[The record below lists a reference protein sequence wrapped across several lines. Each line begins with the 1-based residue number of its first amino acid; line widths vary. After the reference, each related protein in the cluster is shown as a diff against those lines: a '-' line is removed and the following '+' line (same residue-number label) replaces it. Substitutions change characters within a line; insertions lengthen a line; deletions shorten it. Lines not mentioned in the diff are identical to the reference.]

1 MTQIASAHIRKR
13 DQHGLAAAA
22 LDSLLIYQ
30 AEPIKCSMSR
40 FNLPLQAHP
49 PIRYWVT
56 ITAAESF
63 AASKACKS
71 FACRLL

>member
-40 FNLPLQAHP
+40 FNLPP
-49 PIRYWVT
+49 PSAPT
-56 ITAAESF
+56 HT
-63 AASKACKS
+63 
-71 FACRLL
+71 LLGDYHGSRVLRS